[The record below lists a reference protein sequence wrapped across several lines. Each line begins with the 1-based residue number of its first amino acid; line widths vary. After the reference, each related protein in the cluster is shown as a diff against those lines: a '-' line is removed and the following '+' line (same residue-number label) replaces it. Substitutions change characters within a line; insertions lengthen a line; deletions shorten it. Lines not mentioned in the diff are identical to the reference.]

1 MTLILFSRYDSI
13 LTVMK
18 TMKSKLKSNIA
29 ILVATI
35 IWGSTFVA
43 QSIGM
48 DHIGPF
54 TFQTARCCLGGLI
67 LLPIIAVSDQ
77 FTCKDDGK
85 NFLSRW
91 LDKRLWKAGL
101 FCGIPL
107 FAATNLQQVALVDT
121 DAGKSA
127 FLTAMYIVFVP
138 IIGMFFGQKPSKWIP
153 FSVILGVAGLY
164 CLSCVGVTTIA
175 TGDLLLLGC
184 AVAFAIQILAVDK
197 YANQVDC
204 LRLNCINAFLC
215 AILSAI
221 VMLLTETPK
230 WSAIEGCFGSIAYAG
245 ILSMGIAYSL
255 QNIGQKNLDSAT
267 ASLLMST
274 ESVFA
279 VLSGWIVLKQ
289 GLDFW
294 EGLGC
299 ALVFAA
305 IILSQLPDK
314 KKAKS
319 TT

>member
-1 MTLILFSRYDSI
+1 
-13 LTVMK
+13 
-18 TMKSKLKSNIA
+18 MKSKLKSNIA
-29 ILVATI
+29 ILIATI

-54 TFQTARCCLGGLI
+54 TFQAARCCLGGLI
-67 LLPIIAVSDQ
+67 LIPIIAVADR
-77 FTCKDDGK
+77 FTCINDGK
-85 NFLSRW
+85 TFWTRW
-91 LDKRLWKAGL
+91 LDKKLWKAGAL
-101 FCGIPL
+101 CGFPL
-107 FAATNLQQVALVDT
+107 FIATNLQQMGLVDT

-138 IIGMFFGQKPSKWIP
+138 VIGMFFGQKASKWVP
-153 FSVILGVAGLY
+153 VSVALGVAGLY

-175 TGDLLLLGC
+175 TSDLLLLGC
-184 AVAFAIQILAVDK
+184 AVAFAIQILAVDRF
-197 YANQVDC
+197 ANQVDC

-215 AILSAI
+215 AVLSAI
-221 VMLLTETPK
+221 VMLFTEKPT
-230 WSAIEGCFGSIAYAG
+230 WDAIGGCFGSIAYAG

-279 VLSGWIVLKQ
+279 VLSGWIVLNER
-289 GLDFW
+289 LTFW

-299 ALVFAA
+299 ILVFAA
-305 IILSQLPDK
+305 IILSQLPEK
-314 KKAKS
+314 KNTKE
-319 TT
+319 TPI